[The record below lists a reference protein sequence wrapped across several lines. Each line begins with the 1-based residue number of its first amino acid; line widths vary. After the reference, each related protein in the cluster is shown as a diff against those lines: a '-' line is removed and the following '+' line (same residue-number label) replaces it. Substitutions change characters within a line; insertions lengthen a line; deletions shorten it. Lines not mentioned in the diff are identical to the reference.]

1 MDDPVERS
9 LPGFLAENFGGFAI
23 GVAGMHDERQLARP
37 RGLGVGAEDYFL
49 PRARAVLV
57 VEVEAAFA
65 DPDHPGM
72 LREPS
77 QRRGVGRRLA
87 RCLMG
92 VDADRAPDV
101 IIALSKAAHRIEFT
115 DLCADR

>member
-1 MDDPVERS
+1 MDDPAERS
-9 LPGFLAENFGGFAI
+9 LAGFLTEDFGGFAI
-23 GVAGMHDERQLARP
+23 GVAGMHDERQLAGAG
-37 RGLGVGAEDYFL
+37 GLGVSAEDYFL

-57 VEVEAAFA
+57 VEVKAAFA

-77 QRRGVGRRLA
+77 QRRGVGRCLA

-92 VDADRAPDV
+92 VDADRAP
-101 IIALSKAAHRIEFT
+101 
-115 DLCADR
+115 